1 MFVCGSLYG
10 SSTEQC
16 AAAGATPHR
25 VRLVPADRACK
36 GIGFPCAMVP
46 YIFLHTTHL

>member
-1 MFVCGSLYG
+1 MCGSLCG

-16 AAAGATPHR
+16 AATGVTPHR

-36 GIGFPCAMVP
+36 GIGFPVRW
-46 YIFLHTTHL
+46 FHTYLCTVTH